1 MALID
6 PCVDGRSSI
15 QLANGWLNIE
25 PHNPTFETG
34 RASRISLKNQRI
46 MSHPIT
52 SVRFAEAIPAPSAL
66 RPEASK
72 ALINFLGTPEAA
84 VVIKTMGMEPS

>member
-1 MALID
+1 
-6 PCVDGRSSI
+6 
-15 QLANGWLNIE
+15 
-25 PHNPTFETG
+25 
-34 RASRISLKNQRI
+34 